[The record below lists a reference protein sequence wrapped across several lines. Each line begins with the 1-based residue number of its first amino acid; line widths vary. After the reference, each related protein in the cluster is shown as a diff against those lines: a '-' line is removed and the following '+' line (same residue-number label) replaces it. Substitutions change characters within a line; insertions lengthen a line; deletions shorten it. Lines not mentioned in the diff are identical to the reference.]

1 MQIYEVRISHS
12 ALQDMASLQRFLDAM
27 LSEENAIR
35 YANNMRAEIKM
46 LSLFAGLYGKTTSK
60 TLLSIH
66 PEARRMISHNR
77 RWIYVFHIEA
87 GFAIIDRIIPAKINK
102 G

>member
-12 ALQDMASLQRFLDAM
+12 A
-27 LSEENAIR
+27 
-35 YANNMRAEIKM
+35 
-46 LSLFAGLYGKTTSK
+46 
-60 TLLSIH
+60 LLSIH

-77 RWIYVFHIEA
+77 RWIYVFHIEES
-87 GFAIIDRIIPAKINK
+87 FAIIDRIIPAKMNK